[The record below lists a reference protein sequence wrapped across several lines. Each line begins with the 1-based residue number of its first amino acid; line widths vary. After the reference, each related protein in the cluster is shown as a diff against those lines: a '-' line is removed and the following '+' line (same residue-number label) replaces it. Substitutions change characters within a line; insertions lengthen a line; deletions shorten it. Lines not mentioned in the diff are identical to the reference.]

1 MMHSRRIGCA
11 AVKTEQVV
19 TWWMF
24 GFHLNA
30 VTHMALDRLFPSAQN
45 EAASAV
51 GALVYV
57 GGAWGK
63 AAIYAAIMAA
73 ILLMNHESG
82 HYDAG
87 VRGGNLRQAIIEPI
101 LEQRK
106 KPLSRRLGWTIRN
119 HIGRLS
125 IPFGAFTGIV
135 RPGALDYELDGAA
148 PLPVRAAG
156 PRRDLF
162 LAIPVLAVSLIALVY
177 LAAHVAEASMTINVA
192 RRISEWLFPL
202 GVAALYGSLRYD
214 NGALLEC
221 ARVQRDE
228 TRTIQDGRRGQE
240 EALAFDTSQI
250 KKEHE
255 AGVYG
260 E

>member
-1 MMHSRRIGCA
+1 MTHRRGIECA

-45 EAASAV
+45 EITSAA

-73 ILLMNHESG
+73 ILLINHESG

-87 VRGGNLRQAIIEPI
+87 VRGGNLRQVIQEPI
-101 LEQRK
+101 LKQRK
-106 KPLSRRLGWTIRN
+106 KPLSDRLGWTIHN
-119 HIGRLS
+119 HIGRLL

-162 LAIPVLAVSLIALVY
+162 LAIPVLALSLAALGYV
-177 LAAHVAEASMTINVA
+177 AAHVAETSTTITIA

-221 ARVQRDE
+221 ARVQRE
-228 TRTIQDGRRGQE
+228 ERRIIASGRRVRE
-240 EALAFDTSQI
+240 KALAFDTAQI